1 MNQKAHGLWKHQKIS
16 SKTEKE
22 QYFPA
27 GETLLYY
34 VRAWQD
40 CRIIPKGSVETTDI
54 HLNDTV

>member
-1 MNQKAHGLWKHQKIS
+1 MNQIAHGLWKHQKIS

-22 QYFPA
+22 QDFPA

-40 CRIIPKGSVETTDI
+40 CKEDHSKMTYRNG
-54 HLNDTV
+54 